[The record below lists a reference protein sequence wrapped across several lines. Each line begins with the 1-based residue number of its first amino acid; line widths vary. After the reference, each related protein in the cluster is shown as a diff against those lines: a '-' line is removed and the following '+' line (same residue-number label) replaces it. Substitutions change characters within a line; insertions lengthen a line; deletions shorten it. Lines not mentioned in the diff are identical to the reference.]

1 MYVWSPRCS
10 AKLYG
15 NCVSV
20 VLVGMFSDLT
30 PLYGRPARVAKLM
43 ENQGLHGISRPDST
57 LRANLLHAP
66 HSLYWLVWN

>member
-30 PLYGRPARVAKLM
+30 PLYGRPAPTILWKIKVYVVSVDQIPL
-43 ENQGLHGISRPDST
+43 
-57 LRANLLHAP
+57 
-66 HSLYWLVWN
+66 